1 MVQILGPESYPPEVI
16 RKGDLQE
23 SPSEWHMD
31 IHHNTLRLVMVVRR
45 VLDQHPDQDQERDKA
60 MVNLLGR
67 ILMDHPGMTKV
78 MHKIMMVS
86 VL

>member
-1 MVQILGPESYPPEVI
+1 MVQILGPESYPQEVI

-45 VLDQHPDQDQERDKA
+45 VVDQHPDQERDKA